1 MSLNKAFGE
10 ILREIR
16 KEAKISQE
24 ELAEL
29 SNLDRSYISLL
40 ERGIRQPTIH
50 TIFSI
55 SQSLS
60 IQPSVLIKKVE
71 ERFFSTG
78 EV

>member
-60 IQPSVLIKKVE
+60 IQPSVLIKRVE
-71 ERFFSTG
+71 ERFFSMG